1 MAPQSHAQGAGST
14 PQHLS
19 RQQWGPRAR
28 AASSALTCLRSAT
41 GVAGGG
47 WLRLSLLTSAARAW
61 GPCSPRRRQP
71 RGGGRKP
78 AACTRPDRG
87 TSFSD
92 ERGAVEPWKGH
103 VLWDPGYPT
112 SREGARGRA
121 AGLGGGTGT
130 GGARAVLTRQGWAR
144 AITRRPNLRPVLWTP
159 VRRPRTGHH
168 ESYRGSAGMQGAG
181 EGVGTPVRCGGPPA
195 SPGADSA
202 VPTPSETAGCRF

>member
-28 AASSALTCLRSAT
+28 AAGSALTCLRSAT

-87 TSFSD
+87 PSS
-92 ERGAVEPWKGH
+92 RGKA
-103 VLWDPGYPT
+103 T
-112 SREGARGRA
+112 CC
-121 AGLGGGTGT
+121 GTP
-130 GGARAVLTRQGWAR
+130 A
-144 AITRRPNLRPVLWTP
+144 TRRPGKEREAGP
-159 VRRPRTGHH
+159 
-168 ESYRGSAGMQGAG
+168 RGSG
-181 EGVGTPVRCGGPPA
+181 EGQAQAEHGP
-195 SPGADSA
+195 
-202 VPTPSETAGCRF
+202 F